1 MGVAVPQVLK
11 DEIRERLIVAAEEV
25 FYNKGFMNAR
35 LADIAC
41 EAEVSTSLVYSY
53 FKNKEDLFAATV
65 QMIPLDFDKIALE
78 EERITEGTALDRYKK
93 VAAPYVQWLLD
104 NHRAFVI
111 VMDKS
116 HGTDYVDSK
125 LKMISSVEKH
135 IDRSFQQRRGDVY
148 PDLLPHVLASNFV
161 EGLLEVARH
170 YESPE
175 QARQL
180 LELIVRCYYEGVNSL

>member
-1 MGVAVPQVLK
+1 MPQVLK
-11 DEIRERLIVAAEEV
+11 SEVRERLLAAAESV
-25 FYNKGFMNAR
+25 FYDKGFLNAR
-35 LADIAC
+35 LADIAT
-41 EAEVSTSLVYSY
+41 EAEVSVSLVYSY

-65 QMIPLDFDKIALE
+65 EMLSLDFEQIARE
-78 EERITEGTALDRYKK
+78 EERVVEGSAYDRYKA
-93 VAAPYVQWLLD
+93 VAAPYVQWILE

-116 HGTDYVDSK
+116 HGTIFANSK
-125 LKMISSVEKH
+125 AEMVSAVERH
-135 IDRSFQQRRGDVY
+135 IGRSLHFHNGKKY

-175 QARQL
+175 QAQEL
-180 LELIVRCYYEGVNSL
+180 LGLIMQSYYEGVDSL